1 MLQKNAVAILHF
13 LAKMIILDFLIARYL
28 CLHLILELLEDLL
41 FRHNLSIYLCHALE
55 VIGAMDYIPL
65 LFQLLHFIYLFTMEL
80 VIRTVVKNFDGK
92 DALLELALRVD
103 GIFFRLNRYD
113 LKVFVEN
120 SIAVDDA
127 FIGVQWLLD

>member
-1 MLQKNAVAILHF
+1 
-13 LAKMIILDFLIARYL
+13 MIILDFLIARYL